1 MSRTYK
7 PFSGPF
13 APMLTEF
20 LAQKRALGYQYLSG
34 YWVFRKFDSFSMDY
48 DVVDY
53 ALTKEIVEDGDKNS
67 LTKAMFIGRTVFCTY
82 SNSLNFW

>member
-20 LAQKRALGYQYLSG
+20 VEQKRAVGCQYIAGY
-34 YWVFRKFDSFSMDY
+34 
-48 DVVDY
+48 
-53 ALTKEIVEDGDKNS
+53 
-67 LTKAMFIGRTVFCTY
+67 
-82 SNSLNFW
+82 

>member
-20 LAQKRALGYQYLSG
+20 WHKKEQSGINIWLAIGYFASLI
-34 YWVFRKFDSFSMDY
+34 VFLWTM
-48 DVVDY
+48 
-53 ALTKEIVEDGDKNS
+53 
-67 LTKAMFIGRTVFCTY
+67 M
-82 SNSLNFW
+82 

>member
-20 LAQKRALGYQYLSG
+20 LAQKEQSGINIWLAIGY
-34 YWVFRKFDSFSMDY
+34 F
-48 DVVDY
+48 
-53 ALTKEIVEDGDKNS
+53 AS
-67 LTKAMFIGRTVFCTY
+67 LTAFRWTMM
-82 SNSLNFW
+82 